1 MRIYNVLALEGIKK
15 NKQLYLPY
23 IISSVCI
30 IAITYIVSYFCYS
43 KTIISSVGGEVISSI
58 MLLGYMVMA
67 LFSLIFIFYTHS
79 FLFKR
84 RKKEFGLYNV
94 LGLAKKDICKIV
106 FLDNIYVDII
116 TIVLG
121 LGVGI
126 LFSKFA
132 ELAYF
137 KIVAKPY
144 SIVFNL
150 PTLSL
155 MMTLICFL
163 VIYFLILVSSIIS
176 VYKND
181 TIAFLK
187 ADSSGEKAPRAN
199 FLIALLGLIILA
211 FAYYLA
217 ITIDDPVQ
225 AMLTFF
231 FAVIMVVVATYLLF
245 IAGSVTLCKILAHN
259 KKYYYKLNHFISVS
273 SMSFRMKRNGSGLA
287 SICILSTMV
296 LVMLSST
303 SSLYFGAKNSNKKL
317 FPYEY
322 SINYN
327 YDTYDELINA
337 NETVTSF
344 VESKN
349 FKIKEKIEYHNINF
363 YSPLEGNRVI
373 EDSKTLDY
381 ANITFIDV
389 DEYNKIYGTDYVLKD
404 DECLLYE
411 YIGEYKYDSI
421 VVGDNTYKAI
431 DRVKKMPTDY
441 VSANYATNNYFF
453 VVNDLEPI
461 SNSLKDICKNTYI
474 VQFDVYNDSLSL
486 YNLIA
491 EEYTSDTPYFFESSL
506 NSLSGFY
513 NLYGSLFYLGIS
525 LSIAFVIAT
534 VCIMYYKQVVE
545 GYEDQKRFA
554 IMKKLGL
561 DDRQIRKSINSQ
573 LLTVFFLPLVGAL
586 SHLIFAHPMIEKL
599 LSLFLISD
607 IRLFFVTSIICF
619 VSFSIVYFV
628 IYKLTSNVYYKI
640 VS

>member
-1 MRIYNVLALEGIKK
+1 MRIYNVLAIEGIKK

-23 IISSVCI
+23 IISSICI
-30 IAITYIVSYFCYS
+30 IAITYIVSYMSFS
-43 KTIISSVGGEVISSI
+43 KTVIESFGGEVISSFMSFGFMI
-58 MLLGYMVMA
+58 MA
-67 LFSLIFIFYTHS
+67 LFSLLFIFYTHS

-163 VIYFLILVSSIIS
+163 GIYFLILVSSIIS

-199 FLIALLGLIILA
+199 FLLALLGLIILA

-217 ITIDDPVQ
+217 ITIDNPVQ

-231 FAVIMVVVATYLLF
+231 FAVILVIVATYLLF
-245 IAGSVTLCKILAHN
+245 VAGSVTLCKILAHN

-287 SICILSTMV
+287 SICILATMV

-303 SSLYFGAKNSNKKL
+303 SSLYFGAKSSNKKL

-337 NETVTSF
+337 NETITSF
-344 VESKN
+344 VKSKD

-381 ANITFIDV
+381 ANMTFIDV

-411 YIGEYKYDSI
+411 YIGEYKHDSI
-421 VVGDNTYKAI
+421 VVGDNTYKVI
-431 DRVKKMPTDY
+431 DRANKMPTDY
-441 VSANYATNNYFF
+441 VSAVSATNNYFF

-461 SNSLKDICKNTYI
+461 SNSLEGACKNTYI

-486 YNLIA
+486 YDSIN

-506 NSLSGFY
+506 NSLSEFY

-525 LSIAFVIAT
+525 LSVAFVIAT
-534 VCIMYYKQVVE
+534 VCIVYYKQVVE

-573 LLTVFFLPLVGAL
+573 LLIVFFLPLVGAL

-607 IRLFFVTSIICF
+607 IRLFFITSILCYMC
-619 VSFSIVYFV
+619 FSIAYFV

>member
-163 VIYFLILVSSIIS
+163 GIYFLILVSSIIS

-199 FLIALLGLIILA
+199 FLLALVGLIILG

-217 ITIDDPVQ
+217 ISIDDPVQ
-225 AMLTFF
+225 ALLTFF
-231 FAVIMVVVATYLLF
+231 FAVILVIVATYLLF

-287 SICILSTMV
+287 SICILATMV

-303 SSLYFGAKNSNKKL
+303 SSLYFGAKSSNKKL

-337 NETVTSF
+337 NETITSF
-344 VESKN
+344 VESKD

-381 ANITFIDV
+381 ANISFIDV

-421 VVGDNTYKAI
+421 VVGDNTYKVI
-431 DRVKKMPTDY
+431 DRPSKMPTDY
-441 VSANYATNNYFF
+441 VTVISATNNYFF
-453 VVNDLEPI
+453 VVSDLEPI
-461 SNSLKDICKNTYI
+461 SNYLNGICKNTYI
-474 VQFDVYNDSLSL
+474 IQFDVYNDSLSL
-486 YNLIA
+486 YNSIA
-491 EEYTSDTPYFFESSL
+491 EEYISDTPYFFESSL
-506 NSLSGFY
+506 NSLSEFY

-586 SHLIFAHPMIEKL
+586 SHLLFAHPMIEKL

-607 IRLFFVTSIICF
+607 IRLFFITSIICF
-619 VSFSIVYFV
+619 VSFSIAYFV

>member
-1 MRIYNVLALEGIKK
+1 MRIYNVLAIEGIKK

-144 SIVFNL
+144 SIAFNL

-155 MMTLICFL
+155 LMTLICFL
-163 VIYFLILVSSIIS
+163 GIYFLILISSIIS

-187 ADSSGEKAPRAN
+187 ADSSGEKAPKAN
-199 FLIALLGLIILA
+199 FLLALVGLIILA

-303 SSLYFGAKNSNKKL
+303 SSLYFGAKSSNKKL

-327 YDTYDELINA
+327 YFTYDELL
-337 NETVTSF
+337 ETDETIIPF
-344 VESKN
+344 VESN
-349 FKIKEKIEYHNINF
+349 NYKIKDKNEYRNINF
-363 YSPLEGNRVI
+363 YLPLEGNRVVI
-373 EDSKTLDY
+373 ESNSLDY
-381 ANITFIDV
+381 AKMTFIDI
-389 DEYNKIYGTDYVLKD
+389 DEYNKLYGTDYILKD

-411 YIGEYKYDSI
+411 YIGEYKHDSI
-421 VVGDNTYKAI
+421 VVGDDAYKVI
-431 DRVKKMPTDY
+431 DKVEKMPIDY
-441 VSANYATNNYFF
+441 VSATYMANNYFF

-486 YNLIA
+486 YNLIN

-506 NSLSGFY
+506 NSLSEFY

-586 SHLIFAHPMIEKL
+586 SHLLFAHPMIEKL
-599 LSLFLISD
+599 LSLFMISD
-607 IRLFFVTSIICF
+607 IRLFFVTSILCY
-619 VSFSIVYFV
+619 VCFSIIYFV

>member
-1 MRIYNVLALEGIKK
+1 MRIYNVLAIEGIKK

-30 IAITYIVSYFCYS
+30 VAITYIVSYFCYS

-58 MLLGYMVMA
+58 MLLGFMVMA

-121 LGVGI
+121 LSVGI

-144 SIVFNL
+144 SIAFNL
-150 PTLSL
+150 PILSL
-155 MMTLICFL
+155 LMTLICFL
-163 VIYFLILVSSIIS
+163 GIYFLILISSIIS

-181 TIAFLK
+181 TIAFLR

-199 FLIALLGLIILA
+199 FLLALVGLIILA

-231 FAVIMVVVATYLLF
+231 FAVILVVVATYLLF

-303 SSLYFGAKNSNKKL
+303 SSLYFGAKSSNKKL

-327 YDTYDELINA
+327 YFTYDELLEA
-337 NETVTSF
+337 DETIIPF
-344 VESKN
+344 VESN
-349 FKIKEKIEYHNINF
+349 NYKIKDINEYCNINF
-363 YSPLEGNRVI
+363 YLPLEGNRVAI
-373 EDSKTLDY
+373 ESNSLDY
-381 ANITFIDV
+381 ANMTFIDI
-389 DEYNKIYGTDYVLKD
+389 DEYNKLYDTDYVLKD

-411 YIGEYKYDSI
+411 YVGKYKHNS
-421 VVGDNTYKAI
+421 VVVDDNTYKVI
-431 DRVKKMPTDY
+431 DRVEKMPIDY
-441 VSANYATNNYFF
+441 VSAIYATNNYFF

-486 YNLIA
+486 YNLID

-506 NSLSGFY
+506 NSLSEFY

-525 LSIAFVIAT
+525 LSVAFVIAT

-586 SHLIFAHPMIEKL
+586 SHLLFAHPMIEKL
-599 LSLFLISD
+599 LSLFMISD
-607 IRLFFVTSIICF
+607 IRLFFITSILCY
-619 VSFSIVYFV
+619 VCFSIIYFV

>member
-1 MRIYNVLALEGIKK
+1 MRIYNVLAIEGIKK

-58 MLLGYMVMA
+58 MLLGFMVMA

-144 SIVFNL
+144 SIAFNL

-155 MMTLICFL
+155 LMTLICFL
-163 VIYFLILVSSIIS
+163 GIYFLILISSIIS

-187 ADSSGEKAPRAN
+187 ADSSGEKAPKAN
-199 FLIALLGLIILA
+199 FLLALVGLIILA

-303 SSLYFGAKNSNKKL
+303 SSLYFGAKSSNKKL

-327 YDTYDELINA
+327 YFSYDELLKA
-337 NETVTSF
+337 NETITSF
-344 VESKN
+344 VESN
-349 FKIKEKIEYHNINF
+349 NYKIKEEIEYHNINF
-363 YSPLEGNRVI
+363 YSPLEGNRVVI
-373 EDSKTLDY
+373 ESNSLDY
-381 ANITFIDV
+381 ANMTFIDI
-389 DEYNKIYGTDYVLKD
+389 DEYNKIYGADYVLKD

-421 VVGDNTYKAI
+421 VVGDNTYKVI
-431 DRVKKMPTDY
+431 DRPNKMPTDY

-545 GYEDQKRFA
+545 GCEDQKRFA

-573 LLTVFFLPLVGAL
+573 LLTVFFLPLAGAL

-599 LSLFLISD
+599 LSLFMISD

-619 VSFSIVYFV
+619 VSFSIAYFV
-628 IYKLTSNVYYKI
+628 IYKLTSNVYYRI

>member
-1 MRIYNVLALEGIKK
+1 MRIYNVLAIEGIKK

-30 IAITYIVSYFCYS
+30 VAITYIVSYFCYS

-58 MLLGYMVMA
+58 MLLGFMVMA

-144 SIVFNL
+144 SIAFNL
-150 PTLSL
+150 PILSL
-155 MMTLICFL
+155 LMTLICFL
-163 VIYFLILVSSIIS
+163 GIYFLILISSIIS

-199 FLIALLGLIILA
+199 FLLALVGLIILA

-231 FAVIMVVVATYLLF
+231 FAVILVVVATYLLF

-303 SSLYFGAKNSNKKL
+303 SSLYFGAKSSNKKL

-322 SINYN
+322 SVNYN
-327 YDTYDELINA
+327 YFTYDELLEA
-337 NETVTSF
+337 DETIIPF
-344 VESKN
+344 VESN
-349 FKIKEKIEYHNINF
+349 NYKIKDKNEYRNINF
-363 YSPLEGNRVI
+363 YLPLEGNRVVI
-373 EDSKTLDY
+373 ESNSLDY
-381 ANITFIDV
+381 AKMTFIDI
-389 DEYNKIYGTDYVLKD
+389 DEYNKLYGTDYVLKD

-411 YIGEYKYDSI
+411 YIGEYKHDSI
-421 VVGDNTYKAI
+421 VVGDNTYKVI
-431 DRVKKMPTDY
+431 DRANKMVTDY
-441 VSANYATNNYFF
+441 VSAVSATNNYFF
-453 VVNDLEPI
+453 VVNDLESI
-461 SNSLKDICKNTYI
+461 SNSLEGACKNTYI

-486 YNLIA
+486 YDFIN
-491 EEYTSDTPYFFESSL
+491 EEYTSDTPYSFQSSL
-506 NSLSGFY
+506 NNLSDFY
-513 NLYGSLFYLGIS
+513 DLYGSLFYLGIS

-619 VSFSIVYFV
+619 VSFSIIYFV

>member
-1 MRIYNVLALEGIKK
+1 MRIYNVLAIEGIKK

-58 MLLGYMVMA
+58 MLLGFMVMA

-144 SIVFNL
+144 SIAFNL

-155 MMTLICFL
+155 LMTLICFL
-163 VIYFLILVSSIIS
+163 GIYFLILISSIIS

-199 FLIALLGLIILA
+199 FLLALAGLIILA

-231 FAVIMVVVATYLLF
+231 FAVILVVVATYLLF
-245 IAGSVTLCKILAHN
+245 IAGSVALCKILAHN

-303 SSLYFGAKNSNKKL
+303 SSLYFGAKSSNKKL

-327 YDTYDELINA
+327 YFSYDELLKA
-337 NETVTSF
+337 NETITSF
-344 VESKN
+344 VESN
-349 FKIKEKIEYHNINF
+349 NYKIKEEIEYHNINF
-363 YSPLEGNRVI
+363 YSPLEGNRVVI
-373 EDSKTLDY
+373 ESNSLDY
-381 ANITFIDV
+381 ANMTFIDI
-389 DEYNKIYGTDYVLKD
+389 DEYNKIYGADYVLKD

-421 VVGDNTYKAI
+421 VVGDNTYKVI
-431 DRVKKMPTDY
+431 DRPNKMPTDY

-586 SHLIFAHPMIEKL
+586 SHLLFAHPMIEKL
-599 LSLFLISD
+599 LSLFMISD

-619 VSFSIVYFV
+619 VSFSIAYFV
-628 IYKLTSNVYYKI
+628 IYKLTSNVYYRI

>member
-1 MRIYNVLALEGIKK
+1 MRIYNVLAIEGIKK

-30 IAITYIVSYFCYS
+30 VAITYIVSYFCYS

-58 MLLGYMVMA
+58 MLLGFMVMA

-144 SIVFNL
+144 SIAFNL
-150 PTLSL
+150 PILSL

-163 VIYFLILVSSIIS
+163 GIYFLILVSSIIS

-199 FLIALLGLIILA
+199 FLLALAGLIILA

-231 FAVIMVVVATYLLF
+231 FAVILVVVATYLLF

-303 SSLYFGAKNSNKKL
+303 SSLYFGAKSSNKKL

-327 YDTYDELINA
+327 YFTYDELL
-337 NETVTSF
+337 ETDETIIQF
-344 VESKN
+344 VESN
-349 FKIKEKIEYHNINF
+349 NYKIKDKNEYRNINF
-363 YSPLEGNRVI
+363 YLPLEGNRVVI
-373 EDSKTLDY
+373 ESNSLDY
-381 ANITFIDV
+381 AKMTFIDI
-389 DEYNKIYGTDYVLKD
+389 DEYNKLYGTDYVLKD

-411 YIGEYKYDSI
+411 YIGEYKHDSI
-421 VVGDNTYKAI
+421 VVGDNTYKVI
-431 DRVKKMPTDY
+431 DRANKMVTDY
-441 VSANYATNNYFF
+441 VSAVSATNNYFF
-453 VVNDLEPI
+453 VVNDLESI
-461 SNSLKDICKNTYI
+461 SNSLEGACKNTYI

-486 YNLIA
+486 YDFIN
-491 EEYTSDTPYFFESSL
+491 EEYTSDTPYSFQSSL
-506 NSLSGFY
+506 NNLSDFY
-513 NLYGSLFYLGIS
+513 DLYGSLFYLGIS

-619 VSFSIVYFV
+619 VSFSIIYFV

>member
-1 MRIYNVLALEGIKK
+1 MRIYNVLAIEGIKK

-23 IISSVCI
+23 IISSICI

-43 KTIISSVGGEVISSI
+43 KTIIGSVGGEVISSI
-58 MLLGYMVMA
+58 MFLGFMVMA
-67 LFSLIFIFYTHS
+67 LFSLIFVFYTHS

-144 SIVFNL
+144 SIAFNL

-155 MMTLICFL
+155 LMTLICFL
-163 VIYFLILVSSIIS
+163 GIYFLILISSIIS

-199 FLIALLGLIILA
+199 FLLALVGLIILG

-217 ITIDDPVQ
+217 ISIDDPVQ
-225 AMLTFF
+225 ALLTFF
-231 FAVIMVVVATYLLF
+231 FAVILVIVATYLLF
-245 IAGSVTLCKILAHN
+245 IAGSVALCKILAHN

-327 YDTYDELINA
+327 YFSYDELLKA
-337 NETVTSF
+337 NETITSF
-344 VESKN
+344 VESN
-349 FKIKEKIEYHNINF
+349 NYKIKDRMEYHNINF
-363 YSPLEGNRVI
+363 YSPLEGNRVVI
-373 EDSKTLDY
+373 ESNSLDY
-381 ANITFIDV
+381 ANMTFIDI

-411 YIGEYKYDSI
+411 NIGEYKYDSI
-421 VVGDNTYKAI
+421 VVGDNTYKII

-441 VSANYATNNYFF
+441 VSAVSATNNYFF
-453 VVNDLEPI
+453 VVNDLESI
-461 SNSLKDICKNTYI
+461 SNSLEGACKNTYI

-486 YNLIA
+486 YDFIN
-491 EEYTSDTPYFFESSL
+491 EEYTSDTPYSFQSSL
-506 NSLSGFY
+506 NNLSDFY
-513 NLYGSLFYLGIS
+513 DLYGSLFYLGIS
-525 LSIAFVIAT
+525 LSVAFVIAT
-534 VCIMYYKQVVE
+534 VCIVYYKQVVE

-586 SHLIFAHPMIEKL
+586 SHLLFAHPMIEKL

-607 IRLFFVTSIICF
+607 IRLFFITSIVCF
-619 VSFSIVYFV
+619 VSFSIAYFV

>member
-1 MRIYNVLALEGIKK
+1 MRIYNLLAIEGIKK

-30 IAITYIVSYFCYS
+30 IAIAYIVSYFCYS

-58 MLLGYMVMA
+58 MLLGFMVMA
-67 LFSLIFIFYTHS
+67 LFSLIFVFYTHS

-144 SIVFNL
+144 SIAFNL

-155 MMTLICFL
+155 LMTLICFL
-163 VIYFLILVSSIIS
+163 GIYFLILISSIIS

-199 FLIALLGLIILA
+199 FLLALAGLIILA

-303 SSLYFGAKNSNKKL
+303 SSLYFGAKSSNKKL

-327 YDTYDELINA
+327 YFSYDELLKA
-337 NETVTSF
+337 NETITSF
-344 VESKN
+344 VESN
-349 FKIKEKIEYHNINF
+349 NYKIKEEIEYHNINF
-363 YSPLEGNRVI
+363 YSPLEGNRVVI
-373 EDSKTLDY
+373 ESNSLDY
-381 ANITFIDV
+381 ANMTFIDI
-389 DEYNKIYGTDYVLKD
+389 DEYNKIYGADYVLKD

-421 VVGDNTYKAI
+421 VVGDNTYKVI
-431 DRVKKMPTDY
+431 DRPNKMPTDY

-599 LSLFLISD
+599 LSLFMISD
-607 IRLFFVTSIICF
+607 IRLFFITSILCY
-619 VSFSIVYFV
+619 VCFSIIYFV

>member
-144 SIVFNL
+144 SIAFNL
-150 PTLSL
+150 PILSL

-163 VIYFLILVSSIIS
+163 GIYFLILVSSIIS

-287 SICILSTMV
+287 SICILATMV

-303 SSLYFGAKNSNKKL
+303 SSLYFGAKSSNKKL

-337 NETVTSF
+337 NETITSF

-381 ANITFIDV
+381 ANMTFIDV

-411 YIGEYKYDSI
+411 YIGEYKHDSI
-421 VVGDNTYKAI
+421 VVGDNTYKVI
-431 DRVKKMPTDY
+431 DRANKMPTDY
-441 VSANYATNNYFF
+441 VSATYMANNYFF

-461 SNSLKDICKNTYI
+461 SNYLNGICKNTYI
-474 VQFDVYNDSLSL
+474 IQFDVYNDSLSL
-486 YNLIA
+486 YNSIA

-506 NSLSGFY
+506 NSLSEFY

-586 SHLIFAHPMIEKL
+586 SHLLFAHPMIEKL

-607 IRLFFVTSIICF
+607 IRLFFITSIICF

>member
-1 MRIYNVLALEGIKK
+1 MRIYNVLAIEGIKK

-23 IISSVCI
+23 IISSICI

-163 VIYFLILVSSIIS
+163 GIYFLILVSSIIS

-217 ITIDDPVQ
+217 ISIDDPVQ
-225 AMLTFF
+225 ALLTFF
-231 FAVIMVVVATYLLF
+231 FAVILVIVATYLLF
-245 IAGSVTLCKILAHN
+245 IAGSVALCKILAHN

-327 YDTYDELINA
+327 YDSYDELINA
-337 NETVTSF
+337 DETITSF
-344 VESKN
+344 VESKD

-363 YSPLEGNRVI
+363 YLPLEGNKVI

-381 ANITFIDV
+381 ANMTFIDI

-404 DECLLYE
+404 DECMLYE
-411 YIGEYKYDSI
+411 YIGEYKHDSI
-421 VVGDNTYKAI
+421 VVGDNAYKVI
-431 DRVKKMPTDY
+431 DRPNKMPTDY

-461 SNSLKDICKNTYI
+461 FNSLKDICKNTYI

>member
-144 SIVFNL
+144 SIAFNL
-150 PTLSL
+150 PILSL

-163 VIYFLILVSSIIS
+163 GIYFLILVSSIIS

-287 SICILSTMV
+287 SICILATMV

-303 SSLYFGAKNSNKKL
+303 SSLYFGAKSSNKKL

-337 NETVTSF
+337 NETITSF

-381 ANITFIDV
+381 ANMTFIDV

-411 YIGEYKYDSI
+411 YIGEYKHDSI
-421 VVGDNTYKAI
+421 VVGDNTYKVI
-431 DRVKKMPTDY
+431 DRANKMPTDY
-441 VSANYATNNYFF
+441 VSATYMANNYFF

-461 SNSLKDICKNTYI
+461 SNYLNGICKNTYI
-474 VQFDVYNDSLSL
+474 IQFDVYNDSLSL
-486 YNLIA
+486 YNSIA

-506 NSLSGFY
+506 NSLSEFY

-599 LSLFLISD
+599 LSLFMISD
-607 IRLFFVTSIICF
+607 IRLFFITSILCY
-619 VSFSIVYFV
+619 VVFSIVYFV

>member
-1 MRIYNVLALEGIKK
+1 MRIYNVLAIEGIKK

-30 IAITYIVSYFCYS
+30 VAITYIVSYFCYS

-58 MLLGYMVMA
+58 MLLGFMVMA

-121 LGVGI
+121 LSVGI

-144 SIVFNL
+144 SIAFNL
-150 PTLSL
+150 PILSL

-163 VIYFLILVSSIIS
+163 GIYFLILVSSIIS

-181 TIAFLK
+181 TIAFLR

-199 FLIALLGLIILA
+199 FLLALVGLIILA

-231 FAVIMVVVATYLLF
+231 FAVILVVVATYLLF

-303 SSLYFGAKNSNKKL
+303 SSLYFGAKSSNKKL

-327 YDTYDELINA
+327 YFTYDELLEA
-337 NETVTSF
+337 DETIIPF
-344 VESKN
+344 VESN
-349 FKIKEKIEYHNINF
+349 NYKIKDINEYCNINF
-363 YSPLEGNRVI
+363 YLPLEGNRVAI
-373 EDSKTLDY
+373 ESNSLDY
-381 ANITFIDV
+381 ANMTFIDI
-389 DEYNKIYGTDYVLKD
+389 DEYNKLYDTDYVLKD

-411 YIGEYKYDSI
+411 YVGKYKHNS
-421 VVGDNTYKAI
+421 VVVDDNTYKVI
-431 DRVKKMPTDY
+431 DRVEKMPIDY
-441 VSANYATNNYFF
+441 VSAIYATNNYFF

-486 YNLIA
+486 YNLID

-506 NSLSGFY
+506 NSLSEFY

-525 LSIAFVIAT
+525 LSVAFVIAT

-586 SHLIFAHPMIEKL
+586 SHLLFAHPMIEKL
-599 LSLFLISD
+599 LSLFMISD
-607 IRLFFVTSIICF
+607 IRLFFITSILCY
-619 VSFSIVYFV
+619 VCFSIIYFV

>member
-1 MRIYNVLALEGIKK
+1 MRIYNLLAIEGIKK

-30 IAITYIVSYFCYS
+30 IAIAYIVSYFCYS

-58 MLLGYMVMA
+58 MLLGFMVMA
-67 LFSLIFIFYTHS
+67 LFSLIFVFYTHS

-144 SIVFNL
+144 SIAFNL

-155 MMTLICFL
+155 LMTLICFL
-163 VIYFLILVSSIIS
+163 GIYFLILISSIIS

-199 FLIALLGLIILA
+199 FLLALAGLIILA

-303 SSLYFGAKNSNKKL
+303 SSLYFGAKSSNKKL

-327 YDTYDELINA
+327 YFSYDELLKA
-337 NETVTSF
+337 NETITSF
-344 VESKN
+344 VESN
-349 FKIKEKIEYHNINF
+349 NYKIKEEIEYHNINF
-363 YSPLEGNRVI
+363 YSPLEGNRVVI
-373 EDSKTLDY
+373 ESNSLDY
-381 ANITFIDV
+381 ANMTFIDI
-389 DEYNKIYGTDYVLKD
+389 DEYNKIYGADYVLKD

-421 VVGDNTYKAI
+421 VVGDNTYKVI
-431 DRVKKMPTDY
+431 DRPNKMPTDY

-573 LLTVFFLPLVGAL
+573 LLTVFFLPLAGAL

-599 LSLFLISD
+599 LSLFMISD

-619 VSFSIVYFV
+619 VSFSIAYFV
-628 IYKLTSNVYYKI
+628 IYKLTSNVYYRI

>member
-1 MRIYNVLALEGIKK
+1 MRIYNVLAIEGIKK

-58 MLLGYMVMA
+58 MLLGFMVMA

-144 SIVFNL
+144 SIAFNL

-155 MMTLICFL
+155 LMTLICFL
-163 VIYFLILVSSIIS
+163 GIYFLILISSIIS

-187 ADSSGEKAPRAN
+187 ADSSGEKAPKAN
-199 FLIALLGLIILA
+199 FLLALVGLIILA

-303 SSLYFGAKNSNKKL
+303 SSLYFGAKSSNKKL

-327 YDTYDELINA
+327 YFTYDELL
-337 NETVTSF
+337 ETDETIIPF
-344 VESKN
+344 VESN
-349 FKIKEKIEYHNINF
+349 NYKIKDKNEYRNINF
-363 YSPLEGNRVI
+363 YLPLEGNRVVI
-373 EDSKTLDY
+373 ESNSLDY
-381 ANITFIDV
+381 AKMTFIDI
-389 DEYNKIYGTDYVLKD
+389 DEYNKLYGTDYILKD

-411 YIGEYKYDSI
+411 YIGEYKHDSI
-421 VVGDNTYKAI
+421 VVGDDAYKVI
-431 DRVKKMPTDY
+431 DKVEKMPIDY
-441 VSANYATNNYFF
+441 VSATYMANNYFF

-486 YNLIA
+486 YNLIN

-506 NSLSGFY
+506 NSLSEFY

-586 SHLIFAHPMIEKL
+586 SHLLFAHPMIEKL
-599 LSLFLISD
+599 LSLFMISD
-607 IRLFFVTSIICF
+607 IRLFFVTSILCY
-619 VSFSIVYFV
+619 VCFSIIYFV

>member
-1 MRIYNVLALEGIKK
+1 MRIYNVLAIEGIKK

-43 KTIISSVGGEVISSI
+43 KTIISSVGGEIISSI
-58 MLLGYMVMA
+58 MLLGFMVMA

-144 SIVFNL
+144 SIAFNL
-150 PTLSL
+150 PILSL
-155 MMTLICFL
+155 LMTLICFL
-163 VIYFLILVSSIIS
+163 GIYFLILISSIIS

-199 FLIALLGLIILA
+199 FLLALVGLIILA

-231 FAVIMVVVATYLLF
+231 FAVILVVVATYLLF

-303 SSLYFGAKNSNKKL
+303 SSLYFGAKSSNKRL

-322 SINYN
+322 SVNYN
-327 YDTYDELINA
+327 YFTYDELLEA
-337 NETVTSF
+337 DETITSF
-344 VESKN
+344 VESN
-349 FKIKEKIEYHNINF
+349 NYKIKDINEYRNINF
-363 YSPLEGNRVI
+363 YLPLEGNRVVI
-373 EDSKTLDY
+373 ESNSLDY
-381 ANITFIDV
+381 AKMTFIDI
-389 DEYNKIYGTDYVLKD
+389 DEYNKLYGTDYILKD
-404 DECLLYE
+404 NECLLYE
-411 YIGEYKYDSI
+411 YIGEYKHDSV
-421 VVGDNTYKAI
+421 VVGDNAYKVI
-431 DRVKKMPTDY
+431 DRVEKMPIDY
-441 VSANYATNNYFF
+441 VSATYMANNYFF

-506 NSLSGFY
+506 NSLSEFY

-525 LSIAFVIAT
+525 LSVAFVIAT
-534 VCIMYYKQVVE
+534 VCIVYYKQVVE

-599 LSLFLISD
+599 LSLFMISD
-607 IRLFFVTSIICF
+607 IRLFFITSILCY
-619 VSFSIVYFV
+619 VCFSIIYFV

>member
-1 MRIYNVLALEGIKK
+1 MRIYNVLAIEGIKK

-30 IAITYIVSYFCYS
+30 VAITYIVSYFCYS

-58 MLLGYMVMA
+58 MLLGFMVMA

-144 SIVFNL
+144 SIAFNL
-150 PTLSL
+150 PILSL

-163 VIYFLILVSSIIS
+163 GIYFLILVSSIIS

-199 FLIALLGLIILA
+199 FLLALAGLIILA

-231 FAVIMVVVATYLLF
+231 FAVILVVVATYLLF

-303 SSLYFGAKNSNKKL
+303 SSLYFGAKSSNKKL

-322 SINYN
+322 SVNYN
-327 YDTYDELINA
+327 YFTYDELLEA
-337 NETVTSF
+337 DETIIPF
-344 VESKN
+344 VESN
-349 FKIKEKIEYHNINF
+349 NYKIKDKNEYRNINF
-363 YSPLEGNRVI
+363 YLPLEGNRVVI
-373 EDSKTLDY
+373 ESNSLDY
-381 ANITFIDV
+381 AKMTFIDI
-389 DEYNKIYGTDYVLKD
+389 DEYNKLYGTDYILKD

-411 YIGEYKYDSI
+411 YIGEYKHDSI
-421 VVGDNTYKAI
+421 VVGDDSYKVI
-431 DRVKKMPTDY
+431 DKVEKMPIDY
-441 VSANYATNNYFF
+441 VSATYMANNYFF

-486 YNLIA
+486 YNLIN

-506 NSLSGFY
+506 NSLSEFY

-607 IRLFFVTSIICF
+607 IRLFFVTSILCY
-619 VSFSIVYFV
+619 VCFSIIYFV

>member
-1 MRIYNVLALEGIKK
+1 MRIYNVLAIEGIKK

-58 MLLGYMVMA
+58 MLLGFMVMA

-144 SIVFNL
+144 SIAFNL

-155 MMTLICFL
+155 LMTLICFL
-163 VIYFLILVSSIIS
+163 GIYFLILISSIIS

-187 ADSSGEKAPRAN
+187 ADSSGEKAPKAN
-199 FLIALLGLIILA
+199 FLLALVGLIILA

-303 SSLYFGAKNSNKKL
+303 SSLYFGAKSSNKKL

-327 YDTYDELINA
+327 YFTYDELL
-337 NETVTSF
+337 ETDETIIPF
-344 VESKN
+344 VESN
-349 FKIKEKIEYHNINF
+349 NYKIKDKNEYRNINF
-363 YSPLEGNRVI
+363 YLPLEGNRVVI
-373 EDSKTLDY
+373 ESNSLDY
-381 ANITFIDV
+381 AKMTFIDI
-389 DEYNKIYGTDYVLKD
+389 DEYNKLYGTDYILKD

-411 YIGEYKYDSI
+411 YIVEYKHDSI
-421 VVGDNTYKAI
+421 VVGDYAYKVI
-431 DRVKKMPTDY
+431 DKVEKMPIDY
-441 VSANYATNNYFF
+441 VSATYMANNYFF

-486 YNLIA
+486 YNLIN

-506 NSLSGFY
+506 NSLSEFY

-586 SHLIFAHPMIEKL
+586 SHLLFAHPMIEKL
-599 LSLFLISD
+599 LSLFMISD
-607 IRLFFVTSIICF
+607 IRLFFVTSILCY
-619 VSFSIVYFV
+619 VCFSIIYFV

>member
-1 MRIYNVLALEGIKK
+1 MRIYNVLAIEGIKK

-58 MLLGYMVMA
+58 MLLGFMVMA
-67 LFSLIFIFYTHS
+67 LFSLIFVFYTHS

-144 SIVFNL
+144 SIAFNL

-155 MMTLICFL
+155 LMTLICFL
-163 VIYFLILVSSIIS
+163 GIYFLILISSIIS

-187 ADSSGEKAPRAN
+187 ADSSGEKAPKAN
-199 FLIALLGLIILA
+199 FLLALVGLIILA

-322 SINYN
+322 SVNYN
-327 YDTYDELINA
+327 YDSYDELINA
-337 NETVTSF
+337 DETITSF
-344 VESKN
+344 VESKD
-349 FKIKEKIEYHNINF
+349 FKIKKMDYHNINF
-363 YSPLEGNRVI
+363 YLPLEGNRVVI
-373 EDSKTLDY
+373 ESNSLDY
-381 ANITFIDV
+381 ANMTFIDI
-389 DEYNKIYGTDYVLKD
+389 DEYNKLYGTDYVLKD

-411 YIGEYKYDSI
+411 YVGEYKHDSI
-421 VVGDNTYKAI
+421 VVGDNTYKVI
-431 DRVKKMPTDY
+431 DKVEKMPIDY
-441 VSANYATNNYFF
+441 VAAISVTNNYFF

-461 SNSLKDICKNTYI
+461 SNSLKDVCKNTYI

-491 EEYTSDTPYFFESSL
+491 ENYTSDTPYFFESSL
-506 NSLSGFY
+506 NSLSDFY
-513 NLYGSLFYLGIS
+513 NIYGSLFYLGIS

-619 VSFSIVYFV
+619 VSFSIIYFV

>member
-163 VIYFLILVSSIIS
+163 GIYFLILVSSIIS

-421 VVGDNTYKAI
+421 VVGDNTYKVI
-431 DRVKKMPTDY
+431 DRPNKMPTDY

-599 LSLFLISD
+599 LSLFMISD
-607 IRLFFVTSIICF
+607 IRLFFITSILCYMC
-619 VSFSIVYFV
+619 FSIAYFV

>member
-1 MRIYNVLALEGIKK
+1 MRIYNVLAIEGIKK

-58 MLLGYMVMA
+58 MLLGFMVMA

-106 FLDNIYVDII
+106 FLDNIYIDII

-144 SIVFNL
+144 SIAFNL

-155 MMTLICFL
+155 LMTLICFL
-163 VIYFLILVSSIIS
+163 GIYFLILVSSIIS

-187 ADSSGEKAPRAN
+187 ADSSGEKASRAN
-199 FLIALLGLIILA
+199 FLLALAGLIILA

-231 FAVIMVVVATYLLF
+231 FAVILVVVATYLLF
-245 IAGSVTLCKILAHN
+245 IAGSVALCKILAHN

-303 SSLYFGAKNSNKKL
+303 SSLYFGAKSSNNKL

-337 NETVTSF
+337 NETITSF

-349 FKIKEKIEYHNINF
+349 FKIKEKIEYHNINCYLPF
-363 YSPLEGNRVI
+363 EGNRVI

-381 ANITFIDV
+381 ANMTFIDI

-421 VVGDNTYKAI
+421 VVGDNTYKII

-441 VSANYATNNYFF
+441 VTAISATNNYFF

-461 SNSLKDICKNTYI
+461 SNYLNGICKNTYI
-474 VQFDVYNDSLSL
+474 IQFDVYNDSLFL
-486 YNLIA
+486 YNLIN

-506 NSLSGFY
+506 NSLSEFY

-619 VSFSIVYFV
+619 VSFSIIYFV

>member
-1 MRIYNVLALEGIKK
+1 MRIYNVLAIEGIKK

-43 KTIISSVGGEVISSI
+43 KTIISSVGGEIISSI
-58 MLLGYMVMA
+58 MLLGFMVMA

-144 SIVFNL
+144 SIAFNL

-155 MMTLICFL
+155 LMTLICFL
-163 VIYFLILVSSIIS
+163 GIYFLILISSIIS

-187 ADSSGEKAPRAN
+187 ADSSGEKAPKAN
-199 FLIALLGLIILA
+199 FLLALVGLIILA

-303 SSLYFGAKNSNKKL
+303 SSLYFGAKSSNKKL

-327 YDTYDELINA
+327 YFTYDELLEA
-337 NETVTSF
+337 DETIIPF
-344 VESKN
+344 VESN
-349 FKIKEKIEYHNINF
+349 NYKIKDKNEYRNINF
-363 YSPLEGNRVI
+363 YLPLEGNRVVI
-373 EDSKTLDY
+373 ESNSLDY
-381 ANITFIDV
+381 AKMTFIDI
-389 DEYNKIYGTDYVLKD
+389 DEYNKLYGTDYILKD

-411 YIGEYKYDSI
+411 YIGEYKHDSI
-421 VVGDNTYKAI
+421 VVGDDAYKVI
-431 DRVKKMPTDY
+431 DKVEKMPIDY
-441 VSANYATNNYFF
+441 VSATYMANNYFF

-486 YNLIA
+486 YNLIN

-506 NSLSGFY
+506 NSLSEFY

-586 SHLIFAHPMIEKL
+586 SHLLFAHPMIEKL
-599 LSLFLISD
+599 LSLFMISD
-607 IRLFFVTSIICF
+607 IRLFFVTSILCY
-619 VSFSIVYFV
+619 VCFSIIYFV

>member
-23 IISSVCI
+23 IISSICI

-58 MLLGYMVMA
+58 MLLGFMVMA

-144 SIVFNL
+144 SIAFNL

-155 MMTLICFL
+155 LMTLICFL
-163 VIYFLILVSSIIS
+163 GIYFLILISSIIS

-187 ADSSGEKAPRAN
+187 ADSSGEKAPKAN
-199 FLIALLGLIILA
+199 FLLALVGLIILA

-303 SSLYFGAKNSNKKL
+303 SSLYFGAKSSNKKL

-327 YDTYDELINA
+327 YFTYDELL
-337 NETVTSF
+337 ETDETIIPF
-344 VESKN
+344 VESN
-349 FKIKEKIEYHNINF
+349 NYKIKDKNEYRNINF
-363 YSPLEGNRVI
+363 YLPLEGNRVVI
-373 EDSKTLDY
+373 ESNSLDY
-381 ANITFIDV
+381 AKMTFIDI
-389 DEYNKIYGTDYVLKD
+389 DEYNKLYGTDYILKD

-411 YIGEYKYDSI
+411 YIGEYKHDSI
-421 VVGDNTYKAI
+421 VVGDDAYKVI
-431 DRVKKMPTDY
+431 DKVEKMPIDY
-441 VSANYATNNYFF
+441 VSATYMANNYFF

-486 YNLIA
+486 YNLIN

-506 NSLSGFY
+506 NSLSEFY

-586 SHLIFAHPMIEKL
+586 SHLLFAHPMIEKL

-607 IRLFFVTSIICF
+607 IRLFFITSIICF
-619 VSFSIVYFV
+619 VSFSIAYFV

>member
-163 VIYFLILVSSIIS
+163 GIYFLILVSSIIS

-231 FAVIMVVVATYLLF
+231 FAVILVIVATYLLF
-245 IAGSVTLCKILAHN
+245 VAGSVTLCKILAHN

-287 SICILSTMV
+287 SICILATMV
-296 LVMLSST
+296 LIMLSST
-303 SSLYFGAKNSNKKL
+303 SSLYFGAKSSNKKL

-337 NETVTSF
+337 NETITSF
-344 VESKN
+344 VKSKD

-381 ANITFIDV
+381 ANMTFIDV

-411 YIGEYKYDSI
+411 YIGEYKHDSI
-421 VVGDNTYKAI
+421 VVGDNTYKVI
-431 DRVKKMPTDY
+431 DRANKMVTDY
-441 VSANYATNNYFF
+441 VSAVSATNNYFF

-474 VQFDVYNDSLSL
+474 VQFNVYNDSLSL

-506 NSLSGFY
+506 NSLSNFY
-513 NLYGSLFYLGIS
+513 DLYGSLFYLGIS
-525 LSIAFVIAT
+525 LSVAFVIAT
-534 VCIMYYKQVVE
+534 VCIVYYKQVVE

-607 IRLFFVTSIICF
+607 IRLFFITSILCYMC
-619 VSFSIVYFV
+619 FSIAYFV

>member
-1 MRIYNVLALEGIKK
+1 MRIYNVLAIEGIKK

-58 MLLGYMVMA
+58 MLLGFMMMA

-144 SIVFNL
+144 SIAFNL

-155 MMTLICFL
+155 LMTLICFL
-163 VIYFLILVSSIIS
+163 GIYFLILISSIIS

-187 ADSSGEKAPRAN
+187 ADSSGEKAPKAN
-199 FLIALLGLIILA
+199 FLLALVGLIILA

-303 SSLYFGAKNSNKKL
+303 SSLYFGAKSSNKKL

-327 YDTYDELINA
+327 YFSYDELLKA
-337 NETVTSF
+337 NETITSF
-344 VESKN
+344 VESN
-349 FKIKEKIEYHNINF
+349 NYKIKEEIEYHNINF
-363 YSPLEGNRVI
+363 YSPLEGNRVVI
-373 EDSKTLDY
+373 ESNSLDY
-381 ANITFIDV
+381 ANMTFIDI
-389 DEYNKIYGTDYVLKD
+389 DEYNKIYGADYVLKD

-421 VVGDNTYKAI
+421 VVGDNTYKVI
-431 DRVKKMPTDY
+431 DRPNKMPTDY

-586 SHLIFAHPMIEKL
+586 SHLLFAHPMIEKL
-599 LSLFLISD
+599 LSLFMISD

-619 VSFSIVYFV
+619 VSFSIAYFV
-628 IYKLTSNVYYKI
+628 IYKLTSNVYYRI

>member
-144 SIVFNL
+144 SIAFNL

-163 VIYFLILVSSIIS
+163 GIYFLILVSSIIS

-231 FAVIMVVVATYLLF
+231 FAVILVIVATYLLF

-287 SICILSTMV
+287 SICILATMV

-303 SSLYFGAKNSNKKL
+303 SSLYFGAKSSNKKL

-337 NETVTSF
+337 NETITSF
-344 VESKN
+344 VESKD

-363 YSPLEGNRVI
+363 YSPLEGNRVVI
-373 EDSKTLDY
+373 ESNSLDY
-381 ANITFIDV
+381 AKMTFIDI
-389 DEYNKIYGTDYVLKD
+389 DEYNKLYGTDYILKD

-411 YIGEYKYDSI
+411 YIGEYKHDSI
-421 VVGDNTYKAI
+421 VVGDDAYKVI
-431 DRVKKMPTDY
+431 DKVEKMPIDY
-441 VSANYATNNYFF
+441 VSATYMANNYFF

-486 YNLIA
+486 YNLIN

-506 NSLSGFY
+506 NSLSEFY

-586 SHLIFAHPMIEKL
+586 SHLLFAHPMIEKL
-599 LSLFLISD
+599 LSLFMISD
-607 IRLFFVTSIICF
+607 IRLFFVTSILCY
-619 VSFSIVYFV
+619 VCFSIIYFV

>member
-1 MRIYNVLALEGIKK
+1 MRIYNVLAIEGIKK

-58 MLLGYMVMA
+58 MLLGFMVMA

-144 SIVFNL
+144 SIAFNL

-155 MMTLICFL
+155 LMTLICFL
-163 VIYFLILVSSIIS
+163 GIYFLILISSIIS

-187 ADSSGEKAPRAN
+187 ADSSGEKAPKAN
-199 FLIALLGLIILA
+199 FLLALVGLIILA

-303 SSLYFGAKNSNKKL
+303 SSLYFGAKSSNKKL

-327 YDTYDELINA
+327 YFTYDELL
-337 NETVTSF
+337 ETDETIIPF
-344 VESKN
+344 VESN
-349 FKIKEKIEYHNINF
+349 NYKIKDKNEYRNINF
-363 YSPLEGNRVI
+363 YLPLEGNRVVI
-373 EDSKTLDY
+373 ESNSLDY
-381 ANITFIDV
+381 AKMTFIDI
-389 DEYNKIYGTDYVLKD
+389 DEYNKLYGTDYILKD

-411 YIGEYKYDSI
+411 YIGEYKHDSI
-421 VVGDNTYKAI
+421 VVGDDAYKVI
-431 DRVKKMPTDY
+431 DKVEKMPIDY
-441 VSANYATNNYFF
+441 VSATYMANNYFF

-486 YNLIA
+486 YNLIN

-506 NSLSGFY
+506 NSLSEFY

-586 SHLIFAHPMIEKL
+586 IHLMFAHPMIEKL

-607 IRLFFVTSIICF
+607 IKLFFITSIICF
-619 VSFSIVYFV
+619 VSFSIIYFV

>member
-1 MRIYNVLALEGIKK
+1 MRIYNVLAIEGIKK

-58 MLLGYMVMA
+58 MFLGFMVMA
-67 LFSLIFIFYTHS
+67 LFSLIFVFYTHS

-144 SIVFNL
+144 SIAFNL

-155 MMTLICFL
+155 LMTLIYFL
-163 VIYFLILVSSIIS
+163 GIYFLILISSIIS

-187 ADSSGEKAPRAN
+187 ADSSGEKAPKAN
-199 FLIALLGLIILA
+199 FLLALVGLIILA

-303 SSLYFGAKNSNKKL
+303 SSLYFGAKSSNKKL

-327 YDTYDELINA
+327 YFSYDELLKA
-337 NETVTSF
+337 NETITSF
-344 VESKN
+344 VESN
-349 FKIKEKIEYHNINF
+349 NYKIKEEIEYHNINF
-363 YSPLEGNRVI
+363 YSPLEGNRVVI
-373 EDSKTLDY
+373 ESNSLDY
-381 ANITFIDV
+381 ANMTFIDI
-389 DEYNKIYGTDYVLKD
+389 DEYNKLYGTDYVLKD

-411 YIGEYKYDSI
+411 YVGEYKHDSI
-421 VVGDNTYKAI
+421 VVGDNTYKVI
-431 DRVKKMPTDY
+431 DKVEKMPIDY
-441 VSANYATNNYFF
+441 VAAISVTNNYFF

-461 SNSLKDICKNTYI
+461 FNSLKDVCKNTYI

-491 EEYTSDTPYFFESSL
+491 ENYTSDTPYFFESSL
-506 NSLSGFY
+506 NSLSDFY
-513 NLYGSLFYLGIS
+513 NIYGSLFYLGIS
-525 LSIAFVIAT
+525 LSVAFVIAT

-545 GYEDQKRFA
+545 GYEDQRRFA

-573 LLTVFFLPLVGAL
+573 LLTVFFLPLAGAL

-599 LSLFLISD
+599 LSLFMISD

-619 VSFSIVYFV
+619 VSFSIAYFV

>member
-1 MRIYNVLALEGIKK
+1 
-15 NKQLYLPY
+15 
-23 IISSVCI
+23 
-30 IAITYIVSYFCYS
+30 
-43 KTIISSVGGEVISSI
+43 
-58 MLLGYMVMA
+58 
-67 LFSLIFIFYTHS
+67 
-79 FLFKR
+79 
-84 RKKEFGLYNV
+84 
-94 LGLAKKDICKIV
+94 
-106 FLDNIYVDII
+106 
-116 TIVLG
+116 
-121 LGVGI
+121 
-126 LFSKFA
+126 
-132 ELAYF
+132 
-137 KIVAKPY
+137 
-144 SIVFNL
+144 
-150 PTLSL
+150 
-155 MMTLICFL
+155 
-163 VIYFLILVSSIIS
+163 
-176 VYKND
+176 
-181 TIAFLK
+181 
-187 ADSSGEKAPRAN
+187 
-199 FLIALLGLIILA
+199 
-211 FAYYLA
+211 
-217 ITIDDPVQ
+217 
-225 AMLTFF
+225 
-231 FAVIMVVVATYLLF
+231 
-245 IAGSVTLCKILAHN
+245 
-259 KKYYYKLNHFISVS
+259 
-273 SMSFRMKRNGSGLA
+273 
-287 SICILSTMV
+287 
-296 LVMLSST
+296 MLSST
-303 SSLYFGAKNSNKKL
+303 SSLYFGAKSSNKKL

-337 NETVTSF
+337 NETITSF

-363 YSPLEGNRVI
+363 YLPLEGNKVI

-381 ANITFIDV
+381 ANMTFIDI

-411 YIGEYKYDSI
+411 YIGEYKHDSI
-421 VVGDNTYKAI
+421 VVGDNTYKVI
-431 DRVKKMPTDY
+431 DRANKMPTDY
-441 VSANYATNNYFF
+441 VSAVYATNNYFF

-486 YNLIA
+486 YDFIN

-506 NSLSGFY
+506 NSLSEFY

-619 VSFSIVYFV
+619 VSFSIAYFV

>member
-58 MLLGYMVMA
+58 MLLGFMVMA

-106 FLDNIYVDII
+106 FLDNIYIDII

-144 SIVFNL
+144 SIAFNL

-155 MMTLICFL
+155 LMTLICFL
-163 VIYFLILVSSIIS
+163 GIYFLILVSSIIS

-199 FLIALLGLIILA
+199 FLLALAGLIILA

-231 FAVIMVVVATYLLF
+231 FAVILVVVATYLLF
-245 IAGSVTLCKILAHN
+245 IAGSVALCKILAHN

-303 SSLYFGAKNSNKKL
+303 SSLYFGAKSSNNKL

-337 NETVTSF
+337 NETITSF

-349 FKIKEKIEYHNINF
+349 FKIKEKIEYHNINCYLPF
-363 YSPLEGNRVI
+363 EGNRVI

-381 ANITFIDV
+381 ANMTFIDI

-421 VVGDNTYKAI
+421 VVGDNTYKII

-441 VSANYATNNYFF
+441 VTAISATNNYFF

-461 SNSLKDICKNTYI
+461 SNYLNGICKNTYI
-474 VQFDVYNDSLSL
+474 IQFDVYNDSLSL

-506 NSLSGFY
+506 NSLSEFY

-586 SHLIFAHPMIEKL
+586 SHLLFAHPMIEKL

-607 IRLFFVTSIICF
+607 IRLFFITSIICYL
-619 VSFSIVYFV
+619 SFSIAYFV

>member
-1 MRIYNVLALEGIKK
+1 MRIYNLLAIEGIKK

-30 IAITYIVSYFCYS
+30 IAIAYIVSYFCYS

-58 MLLGYMVMA
+58 MLLGFMVMA
-67 LFSLIFIFYTHS
+67 LFSLIFVFYTHS

-144 SIVFNL
+144 SIAFNL

-155 MMTLICFL
+155 LMTLICFL
-163 VIYFLILVSSIIS
+163 GIYFLILISSIIS

-187 ADSSGEKAPRAN
+187 ADSSGEKAPKAN
-199 FLIALLGLIILA
+199 FLLALVGLIILA

-303 SSLYFGAKNSNKKL
+303 SSLYFGAKSSNKKL

-327 YDTYDELINA
+327 YFSYDELLKA
-337 NETVTSF
+337 NETITSF
-344 VESKN
+344 VESN
-349 FKIKEKIEYHNINF
+349 NYKIKEEIEYHNINF
-363 YSPLEGNRVI
+363 YSPLEGNRVVI
-373 EDSKTLDY
+373 ESNSLDY
-381 ANITFIDV
+381 ANMTFIDI
-389 DEYNKIYGTDYVLKD
+389 DEYNKIYGADYVLKD

-421 VVGDNTYKAI
+421 VVGDNTYKVI
-431 DRVKKMPTDY
+431 DRPNKMPTDY

-573 LLTVFFLPLVGAL
+573 LLTVFFLPLAGAL

-599 LSLFLISD
+599 LSLFMISD

-619 VSFSIVYFV
+619 VSFSIAYFV
-628 IYKLTSNVYYKI
+628 IYKLTSNVYYRI

>member
-1 MRIYNVLALEGIKK
+1 MRIYNVLAIEGIKK

-30 IAITYIVSYFCYS
+30 VAITYIVSYFCYS

-58 MLLGYMVMA
+58 MLLGFMVMA

-144 SIVFNL
+144 SIAFNL
-150 PTLSL
+150 PILSL

-163 VIYFLILVSSIIS
+163 GIYFLILVSSIIS

-199 FLIALLGLIILA
+199 FLLALAGLIILA

-231 FAVIMVVVATYLLF
+231 FAVILVVVATYLLF

-303 SSLYFGAKNSNKKL
+303 SSLYFGAKSSNKKL

-322 SINYN
+322 SVNYN
-327 YDTYDELINA
+327 YFTYDELLEA
-337 NETVTSF
+337 DETIIPF
-344 VESKN
+344 VESN
-349 FKIKEKIEYHNINF
+349 NYKIKDKNEYRNINF
-363 YSPLEGNRVI
+363 YLPLEGNRVVI
-373 EDSKTLDY
+373 ESNSLDY
-381 ANITFIDV
+381 AKMTFIDI
-389 DEYNKIYGTDYVLKD
+389 DEYNKLYGTDYILKD

-411 YIGEYKYDSI
+411 YIGEYKHDSI
-421 VVGDNTYKAI
+421 VVGDDSYKVI
-431 DRVKKMPTDY
+431 DKVEKMPIDY
-441 VSANYATNNYFF
+441 VSATYMANNYFF

-486 YNLIA
+486 YNLIN

-506 NSLSGFY
+506 NSLSEFY

-586 SHLIFAHPMIEKL
+586 SHLLFAHPMIEKL
-599 LSLFLISD
+599 LSLFMISD
-607 IRLFFVTSIICF
+607 IRLFFVTSILCY
-619 VSFSIVYFV
+619 VCFSIIYFV

>member
-1 MRIYNVLALEGIKK
+1 MRIYNVLAIEGIKK
-15 NKQLYLPY
+15 SKQLYLPY

-43 KTIISSVGGEVISSI
+43 KTIIGSVGGEVISSI
-58 MLLGYMVMA
+58 MFLGFMVMA
-67 LFSLIFIFYTHS
+67 LFSLIFVFYTHS

-144 SIVFNL
+144 SIAFNL

-155 MMTLICFL
+155 LMTLICFL
-163 VIYFLILVSSIIS
+163 GIYFLILISSIIS

-199 FLIALLGLIILA
+199 FLLALAGLIILA

-217 ITIDDPVQ
+217 ISIDDPVQ
-225 AMLTFF
+225 ALLTFF
-231 FAVIMVVVATYLLF
+231 FAVILVIVATYLLF
-245 IAGSVTLCKILAHN
+245 IAGSVALCKILAHN

-327 YDTYDELINA
+327 YDSYYELINA
-337 NETVTSF
+337 DETITSF
-344 VESKN
+344 VESKD

-363 YSPLEGNRVI
+363 YLPLEGNKVI

-381 ANITFIDV
+381 ANMTFIDI

-411 YIGEYKYDSI
+411 NIGEYKYDSI
-421 VVGDNTYKAI
+421 VVGDNTYKII

-441 VSANYATNNYFF
+441 VSAVSATNNYFF
-453 VVNDLEPI
+453 VVNDLESI
-461 SNSLKDICKNTYI
+461 SNSLEGACKNTYI

-486 YNLIA
+486 YDFIN
-491 EEYTSDTPYFFESSL
+491 EEYTSDTPYSFQSSL
-506 NSLSGFY
+506 NNLSDFY
-513 NLYGSLFYLGIS
+513 DLYGSLFYLGIS
-525 LSIAFVIAT
+525 LSVAFVIAT
-534 VCIMYYKQVVE
+534 VCIVYYKQVVE

-599 LSLFLISD
+599 LSLFMISD
-607 IRLFFVTSIICF
+607 IRLFFATSIICF
-619 VSFSIVYFV
+619 VSFSIAYFV

>member
-1 MRIYNVLALEGIKK
+1 MRIYNVLAIEGIKK
-15 NKQLYLPY
+15 NRQLYLPY

-43 KTIISSVGGEVISSI
+43 KTIISSIGGEVISSI
-58 MLLGYMVMA
+58 MLLGFMVMA

-116 TIVLG
+116 TILLG

-144 SIVFNL
+144 SIAFNL
-150 PTLSL
+150 PVLSL
-155 MMTLICFL
+155 LMTLMCFL
-163 VIYFLILVSSIIS
+163 GIYFLILVSSIIS

-199 FLIALLGLIILA
+199 FLLALVGLIILA

-231 FAVIMVVVATYLLF
+231 FAVILVVVATYLLF

-303 SSLYFGAKNSNKKL
+303 SSLYFGAKSSNKKL

-327 YDTYDELINA
+327 YFTYDELLEA
-337 NETVTSF
+337 DETIIPF
-344 VESKN
+344 VESN
-349 FKIKEKIEYHNINF
+349 NYKIKDKNEYRNINF
-363 YSPLEGNRVI
+363 YLPLEGNRVVI
-373 EDSKTLDY
+373 ESNSLDY
-381 ANITFIDV
+381 AKMTFIDI
-389 DEYNKIYGTDYVLKD
+389 DEYNKLYDTDYVLKD

-411 YIGEYKYDSI
+411 YVGKYKHNSV
-421 VVGDNTYKAI
+421 VVGDNDYKVI
-431 DRVKKMPTDY
+431 DRVEKMPIDY
-441 VSANYATNNYFF
+441 VSAIYATNNYFF

-474 VQFDVYNDSLSL
+474 VQFNVYNDSLSL

-506 NSLSGFY
+506 NSLSEFY

-525 LSIAFVIAT
+525 LSVAFVIAT

-599 LSLFLISD
+599 LSLFMISD

-619 VSFSIVYFV
+619 VSFSIIYFV

>member
-1 MRIYNVLALEGIKK
+1 MRIYNVLAIEGIKK

-58 MLLGYMVMA
+58 MLLGFMVMA
-67 LFSLIFIFYTHS
+67 LFSLIFVFYTHS

-144 SIVFNL
+144 SIAFNL

-155 MMTLICFL
+155 LMTLICFL
-163 VIYFLILVSSIIS
+163 GIYFLILISSIIS

-187 ADSSGEKAPRAN
+187 ADSSGEKAPKAN
-199 FLIALLGLIILA
+199 FLLALVGLIILA

-303 SSLYFGAKNSNKKL
+303 SSLYFGAKSSNKKL

-327 YDTYDELINA
+327 YFSYDELLKA
-337 NETVTSF
+337 NETITSF
-344 VESKN
+344 VESN
-349 FKIKEKIEYHNINF
+349 NYKIKEEIEYHNINF
-363 YSPLEGNRVI
+363 YSPLEGNRVVI
-373 EDSKTLDY
+373 ESNSLDY
-381 ANITFIDV
+381 ANMTFIDI
-389 DEYNKIYGTDYVLKD
+389 DEYNKIYGADYVLKD

-421 VVGDNTYKAI
+421 VVGDNTYKVI
-431 DRVKKMPTDY
+431 DRPNKMPTDY

-573 LLTVFFLPLVGAL
+573 LLTVFFLPLAGAL

-599 LSLFLISD
+599 LSLFMISD

-619 VSFSIVYFV
+619 VSFSIAYFV
-628 IYKLTSNVYYKI
+628 IYKLTSNVYYRI

>member
-1 MRIYNVLALEGIKK
+1 MRIYNVLAIEGIKK

-43 KTIISSVGGEVISSI
+43 KTIISSVGGEIISSI
-58 MLLGYMVMA
+58 MLLGFMVMA

-144 SIVFNL
+144 LIAFNL
-150 PTLSL
+150 PILSL
-155 MMTLICFL
+155 LMTLICFL
-163 VIYFLILVSSIIS
+163 GIYFLILISSIIS

-199 FLIALLGLIILA
+199 FLLALVGLIILA

-231 FAVIMVVVATYLLF
+231 FAVILVVVATYLLF

-303 SSLYFGAKNSNKKL
+303 SSLYFGAKSSNKKL

-327 YDTYDELINA
+327 YFTYDELL
-337 NETVTSF
+337 ETDETIIPF
-344 VESKN
+344 VESN
-349 FKIKEKIEYHNINF
+349 NYKIKDKNEYRNINF
-363 YSPLEGNRVI
+363 YLPLEGNRVVI
-373 EDSKTLDY
+373 ESNSLDY
-381 ANITFIDV
+381 AKMTFIDI
-389 DEYNKIYGTDYVLKD
+389 DEYNKLYGTDYILKD

-411 YIGEYKYDSI
+411 YIGEYKHDSI
-421 VVGDNTYKAI
+421 VVGDDAYKVI
-431 DRVKKMPTDY
+431 DKVEKMPIDY
-441 VSANYATNNYFF
+441 VSATYMANNYFF

-486 YNLIA
+486 YNLIN

-506 NSLSGFY
+506 NSLSEFY

-586 SHLIFAHPMIEKL
+586 SHLLFAHPMIEKL
-599 LSLFLISD
+599 LSLFMISD
-607 IRLFFVTSIICF
+607 IRLFFVTSILCY
-619 VSFSIVYFV
+619 VCFSIIYFV